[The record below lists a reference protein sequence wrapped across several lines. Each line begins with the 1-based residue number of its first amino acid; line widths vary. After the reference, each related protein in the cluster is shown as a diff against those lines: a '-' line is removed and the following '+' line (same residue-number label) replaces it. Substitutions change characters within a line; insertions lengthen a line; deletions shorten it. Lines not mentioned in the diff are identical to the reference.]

1 MRRLLSVLS
10 TVVLLAAFVAWLL
23 YLRPAPLGGPATF
36 VIVSGTSM
44 EPRLHDGDLVVVR
57 RQDSYSPGDV
67 VAFRVPEGE
76 PGAGA
81 MVIHRIVGGS
91 ARSGFRMQGDNK
103 ALADL
108 WRPHDSDI
116 VGRPWLAI
124 PRAGRVVTTL
134 GSPLGAGT
142 AAGLLVFLYVLS
154 GGAPRSPVR
163 SAVPGPV
170 PPFTPL

>member
-1 MRRLLSVLS
+1 MRRLLSALS
-10 TVVLLAAFVAWLL
+10 TVVLLAAFVGWMV

-67 VAFRVPEGE
+67 VAFQVPEGE

-91 ARSGFRMQGDNK
+91 ARSGFRMRGDNK

-108 WRPHDSDI
+108 WRPRDGDI
-116 VGRPWLAI
+116 VGRPWLEV
-124 PRAGRVVTTL
+124 PRAGRMVTTL
-134 GSPLGAGT
+134 GSPIGAGT
-142 AAGLLVFLYVLS
+142 AAGLLVFLYVLT
-154 GGAPRSPVR
+154 GGAPPSSARN
-163 SAVPGPV
+163 AVPRPV